1 LRATTLRCCGCGIE
15 LQGSF
20 EFPALLRLD
29 PDELAFM
36 IEFVRVS
43 GSLKEMARLRRQSYP
58 TIRNRLD
65 QVIAK
70 LDANGADVEQRRKAI
85 LDALARGEL
94 SVDEATAKLREMSL

>member
-1 LRATTLRCCGCGIE
+1 
-15 LQGSF
+15 
-20 EFPALLRLD
+20 
-29 PDELAFM
+29 
-36 IEFVRVS
+36 
-43 GSLKEMARLRRQSYP
+43 MARLRRQSYP